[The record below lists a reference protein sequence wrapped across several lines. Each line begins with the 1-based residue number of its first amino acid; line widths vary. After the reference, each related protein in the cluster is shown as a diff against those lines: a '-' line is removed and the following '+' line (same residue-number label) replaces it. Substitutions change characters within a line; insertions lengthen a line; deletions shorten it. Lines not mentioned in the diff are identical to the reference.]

1 VAAQVAHLPD
11 EVAERV
17 AGWQADSVLT
27 AAVATDTANVIA
39 VVAAMVT
46 AIIALLAVG
55 AVVWFFALARKGV
68 ARDEAARQRER
79 GEDEAARR
87 AEREADA
94 TVRATEIAAE
104 REARAELRRA
114 HAAIADA
121 VKQIAE
127 NRTVTGRELFGVID
141 PEGAEKLRW
150 VLELGSG
157 STFVLRNQ
165 GPGAVHGVAM
175 DVNPLSGGLV
185 SYIPEG
191 ELDLE
196 DGEGHRIVMRA
207 TSGLPIPAQV
217 WVTTREQPE
226 RLAVPVPE

>member
-121 VKQIAE
+121 VKRIAE

-150 VLELGSG
+150 VPRTRQRLDVCVAQPGTRGRARRRHGREPTQRRLGQ
-157 STFVLRNQ
+157 LH
-165 GPGAVHGVAM
+165 P
-175 DVNPLSGGLV
+175 
-185 SYIPEG
+185 
-191 ELDLE
+191 
-196 DGEGHRIVMRA
+196 
-207 TSGLPIPAQV
+207 
-217 WVTTREQPE
+217 
-226 RLAVPVPE
+226 

>member
-1 VAAQVAHLPD
+1 M
-11 EVAERV
+11 
-17 AGWQADSVLT
+17 LT
-27 AAVATDTANVIA
+27 SSASDTANVIA
-39 VVAAMVT
+39 VVAAVV
-46 AIIALLAVG
+46 AVVAALLCVG
-55 AVVWFFALARKGV
+55 AAVWFFALARKGV
-68 ARDEAARQRER
+68 AKDEAARQGER
-79 GEDEAARR
+79 DEDQAARR

-94 TVRATEIAAE
+94 TVRATDIDAE
-104 REARAELRRA
+104 REARAELVRA
-114 HAAIADA
+114 HAAIAEA
-121 VKQIAE
+121 AKQIAE

-141 PEGAEKLRW
+141 PAGAEKLRW

-175 DVNPLSGGLV
+175 DVSPLSGGLV

-207 TSGLPIPAQV
+207 ASGLPIPAQV
-217 WVTTREQPE
+217 WITSREQPE
-226 RLAVPVPE
+226 RVAVPVPA

>member
-1 VAAQVAHLPD
+1 V
-11 EVAERV
+11 
-17 AGWQADSVLT
+17 GWQADSVLT
-27 AAVATDTANVIA
+27 TAAADTANVIA
-39 VVAAMVT
+39 VVAAVVT
-46 AIIALLAVG
+46 AVIALLAVG

-68 ARDEAARQRER
+68 ARDEAARKRER
-79 GEDEAARR
+79 DEDQAARR

-104 REARAELRRA
+104 REARAELLRS
-114 HAAIADA
+114 HAAIAEA

-127 NRTVTGRELFGVID
+127 NRTVTGRDLFGVID

-165 GPGAVHGVAM
+165 GPGAVHGIAM
-175 DVNPLSGGLV
+175 DVSPLSGGLV

-191 ELDLE
+191 ELGLE
-196 DGEGHRIVMRA
+196 VGEGHRIVMRGA
-207 TSGLPIPAQV
+207 SGLPMPTQV
-217 WVTTREQPE
+217 WITTREQPE
-226 RLAVPVPE
+226 RVAVPVPE